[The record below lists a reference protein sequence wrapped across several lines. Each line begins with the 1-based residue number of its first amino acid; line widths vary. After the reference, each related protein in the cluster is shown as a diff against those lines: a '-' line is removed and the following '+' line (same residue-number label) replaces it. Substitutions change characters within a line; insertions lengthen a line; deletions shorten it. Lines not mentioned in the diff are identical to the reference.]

1 MPATPHALVVTL
13 VAVLLGALPPR
24 PSCAQE
30 ALRERPRIL
39 LTNDD
44 GITSAGLHALRRA
57 LEPLG
62 EVVVSAPATNES
74 GASHSVR
81 ALRGFA
87 VWPHHQEG
95 AVVGWAVNGTPS
107 DAVRFGL
114 LELGRDRAFDLVV
127 SGINDG
133 ANLGV
138 IAHYSG
144 TVGAAMEAA
153 LHNTPAIAVS
163 QARDVQDYEAAIRTT
178 VRIAR
183 AILAGRGPSPGIV
196 LNVNVPPEPMKG
208 VVVLPMGR
216 GHLGVR
222 GFERVGEAGDT
233 VTWRTVLEAV
243 PIPPGQSDT
252 RAFGEGWIVVTP
264 LLFDRTAHEWLA
276 PLAEW
281 EWEARK

>member
-1 MPATPHALVVTL
+1 MFPTPRALVLTL
-13 VAVLLGALPPR
+13 FAVLLGGLPPR
-24 PSCAQE
+24 PTSAQD

-44 GITSAGLHALRRA
+44 GITSAGLDALRRA

-62 EVVVSAPATNES
+62 EVVVAAPATNES

-87 VWPHHQEG
+87 VWPHHRDGE
-95 AVVGWAVNGTPS
+95 VVGWAVNGTPS

-153 LHNTPAIAVS
+153 LHGVPGIAVS
-163 QARDVQDYEAAIRTT
+163 QARGLHEHEAAVRTT
-178 VRIAR
+178 IRIAR
-183 AILAGRGPSPGIV
+183 NILAGRGPSPGIV
-196 LNVNVPPEPMKG
+196 LNVNVPPEPVKG
-208 VVVLPMGR
+208 VVVRPMGR

-233 VTWRTVLEAV
+233 VTWRTVIDAV
-243 PIPPGQSDT
+243 PIPPGESDT
-252 RAFGEGWIVVTP
+252 RAFEEGWVVVTP
-264 LLFDRTAHEWLA
+264 LVFDRTADEWLA

-281 EWEARK
+281 EWEATR